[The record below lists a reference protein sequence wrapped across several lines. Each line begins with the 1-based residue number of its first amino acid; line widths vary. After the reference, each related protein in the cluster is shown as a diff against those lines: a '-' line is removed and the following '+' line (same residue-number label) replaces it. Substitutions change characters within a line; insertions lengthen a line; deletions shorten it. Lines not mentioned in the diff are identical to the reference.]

1 MKSLN
6 NTAKP
11 ILPPIAQFSVADR
24 DAFLE
29 QLKEDFSTHEYMTEN
44 GKIKIFKTSINPE
57 VEKMLSR
64 VEFIKYFEKERPIAT
79 LKSVQSFKGKEQLR
93 VEYAKDIPLLLKCQ
107 LTTIFVSA
115 HSGNYKMGIE
125 LQAFKDSFLE
135 LSKEEQ
141 YTLYEFSLIN
151 QCYTSEQAQAY
162 VAALIKFQKLF
173 AIRMSSASIR
183 KQLSNRAS
191 NRRRSKE

>member
-93 VEYAKDIPLLLKCQ
+93 VEPYRVCRRP
-107 LTTIFVSA
+107 F
-115 HSGNYKMGIE
+115 Y
-125 LQAFKDSFLE
+125 
-135 LSKEEQ
+135 LS
-141 YTLYEFSLIN
+141 
-151 QCYTSEQAQAY
+151 
-162 VAALIKFQKLF
+162 
-173 AIRMSSASIR
+173 
-183 KQLSNRAS
+183 
-191 NRRRSKE
+191 

>member
-79 LKSVQSFKGKEQLR
+79 LK
-93 VEYAKDIPLLLKCQ
+93 
-107 LTTIFVSA
+107 
-115 HSGNYKMGIE
+115 
-125 LQAFKDSFLE
+125 
-135 LSKEEQ
+135 
-141 YTLYEFSLIN
+141 
-151 QCYTSEQAQAY
+151 
-162 VAALIKFQKLF
+162 
-173 AIRMSSASIR
+173 
-183 KQLSNRAS
+183 
-191 NRRRSKE
+191 